1 MAQGLVRKTRS
12 NSTARRI
19 GARSPKPAKSPLDLL
34 TGASDGQ
41 SLAALGTPCI
51 DHRPAATGF
60 HANEKPVRA
69 STPDFGS
76 LIGAFHDA
84 RRRRLDGAPS
94 AGMRLARTSHG
105 TRGLERWC
113 ALRETRD

>member
-19 GARSPKPAKSPLDLL
+19 GAKRPKPAKSSLDLV
-34 TGASDGQ
+34 TGDSDGQ

-51 DHRPAATGF
+51 DHRPAPTGL

-76 LIGAFHDA
+76 LVGAFHDA

-94 AGMRLARTSHG
+94 AGMRLARISHWTG
-105 TRGLERWC
+105 GLERLS